1 MRTLKLILF
10 ACSVMMCYSC
20 TPEEIDENQEQ
31 EKTRTTENSNEED
44 DNVNP
49 EGSDV
54 EGFEQGGEINVT
66 VSF

>member
-31 EKTRTTENSNEED
+31 EKTRTTEKSNEEEEK
-44 DNVNP
+44 NNP
-49 EGSDV
+49 EGNEV
-54 EGFEQGGEINVT
+54 EGFECDTLVNIT
-66 VSF
+66 VEF

>member
-31 EKTRTTENSNEED
+31 EKTRTTENSNEEEEK
-44 DNVNP
+44 NNP
-49 EGSDV
+49 EGNEV
-54 EGFEQGGEINVT
+54 EGFKPGENMTIT